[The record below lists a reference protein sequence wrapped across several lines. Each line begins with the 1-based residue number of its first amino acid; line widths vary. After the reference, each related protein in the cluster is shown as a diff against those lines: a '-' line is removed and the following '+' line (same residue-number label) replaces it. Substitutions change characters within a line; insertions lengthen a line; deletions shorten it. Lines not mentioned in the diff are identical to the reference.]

1 MSDPFSD
8 IDKDVTLDKFKSLLY
23 KYKKLIIILLAFIIV
38 LSVTLYY
45 LNHNKKTKD
54 IRLSGYLIEIISIIN
69 TEDERAIKEL
79 KNSAPNKTRKIIPDV
94 IAVLSI
100 TSKKDKKLKFLLKA
114 AINPVPAA
122 PIAAP
127 SVGVKKP
134 K

>member
-1 MSDPFSD
+1 M
-8 IDKDVTLDKFKSLLY
+8 
-23 KYKKLIIILLAFIIV
+23 A
-38 LSVTLYY
+38 
-45 LNHNKKTKD
+45 
-54 IRLSGYLIEIISIIN
+54 RLSIRHPKNRYKIKILPTTIMGVNWCFTVSSAKIFGSW
-69 TEDERAIKEL
+69 ERAIKEL